1 MDNVTAVEAACRQ
14 PRRNREPKASKL
26 SVRDEVGRA
35 IGQVERATAVAWML
49 AYCLDEGGDEH
60 ARETLQVVIETCND
74 ARHTLSMVH
83 DRLGQGAQPGVQ
95 SVSGSASKG
104 ETPIL
109 K

>member
-35 IGQVERATAVAWML
+35 IGQVERATAVAWVL

-60 ARETLQVVIETCND
+60 ARETLQVIIDTVTD
-74 ARHTLSMVH
+74 ARSTLSVVF
-83 DRLGQGAQPGVQ
+83 DRLDDEDEPKGGA
-95 SVSGSASKG
+95 S
-104 ETPIL
+104 
-109 K
+109 